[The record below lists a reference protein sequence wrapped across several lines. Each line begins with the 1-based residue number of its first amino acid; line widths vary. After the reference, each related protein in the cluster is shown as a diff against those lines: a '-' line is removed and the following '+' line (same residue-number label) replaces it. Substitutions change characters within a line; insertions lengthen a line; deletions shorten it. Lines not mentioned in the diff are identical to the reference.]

1 MISKKV
7 VAICAAFGVAVT
19 GAAIAVPAVAE
30 PVSNSYAIVGSDTLE
45 DVVNG
50 IVNGSNLTGA
60 NVRSQIGG
68 KTLGSFD
75 ATGTPCIITK
85 PFGIRFGRPNG
96 SSDGVKA
103 LSRSIDG
110 ANYTSGTTACPDNA
124 SRNITDQVDIARSSS
139 GGTTNAAG
147 ELIYYPFGR
156 DAIAYAYHSGST
168 ATGIT
173 TLTTAQLKSFFEC
186 TVRTLGGVT
195 ITPVI
200 PQDGSGT
207 RKDFLSKIGSSETGL
222 KTVSESGGC
231 VEEGQEHDGNSLT
244 SIKRADG
251 TTATPGANSIMPM
264 SVSRWVAM
272 NTGATVS
279 KIGSALLAGVADVPV
294 APFTGSGATMVP
306 NSAYYSDST
315 WGRDT
320 YLVVEYAK
328 VDSNNV
334 KYDPF
339 LASILDPSR
348 ATSLTNVQTTTLS
361 RVGTLKRKYGFL
373 PPTSTTT
380 FRVAKTA

>member
-50 IVNGSNLTGA
+50 LVNGSSLTGSA
-60 NVRSQIGG
+60 VRSVIGG
-68 KTLGSFD
+68 STLGSFD

-85 PFGIRFGRPNG
+85 PYGIRFGRPNG

-110 ANYTSGTTACPDNA
+110 ANYTSGTSTCPDNA
-124 SRNITDQVDIARSSS
+124 SRNITNQVDIARSSS
-139 GGTTNAAG
+139 GGTTNGAG

-156 DAIAYAYHSGST
+156 DAIAYAYHKDST
-168 ATGIT
+168 AAGIT
-173 TLTTAQLKSFFEC
+173 TITAATLKSLFEC
-186 TVRTLGGVT
+186 SVRTLGGVT

-222 KTVSESGGC
+222 KTVSETGGC
-231 VEEGQEHDGNSLT
+231 VVEAQEHDGNSLT
-244 SIKRADG
+244 V
-251 TTATPGANSIMPM
+251 ANSVMPM

-279 KIGSALLAGVADVPV
+279 KIGNALLAGIADVPA
-294 APFTGSGATMVP
+294 APVTGTATTMLP
-306 NSAYYSDST
+306 NQAYYNDST

-320 YLVVEYAK
+320 YLVVEYAR
-328 VDSNNV
+328 VDSTNV
-334 KYDPF
+334 KYDPN
-339 LASILDPSR
+339 LAAILDPTRS
-348 ATSLTNVQTTTLS
+348 TSLTNTSSSLPS
-361 RVGTLKRKYGFL
+361 RAGAVKRKYGFL
-373 PPTSTTT
+373 APASTTT

>member
-1 MISKKV
+1 VISKKL

-110 ANYTSGTTACPDNA
+110 ASYTSGTTACPDNG
-124 SRNITDQVDIARSSS
+124 SRTITDQVDIARSSS

-156 DAIAYAYHSGST
+156 DAIAYAYHSGSN
-168 ATGIT
+168 AAGIT
-173 TLTTAQLKSFFEC
+173 TLSAAQMKSFFEC
-186 TVRTLGGVT
+186 TVRTLDGKT

-207 RKDFLSKIGSSETGL
+207 RKDFLTKINSTETL
-222 KTVSESGGC
+222 MKTVSESGGC
-231 VEEGQEHDGNSLT
+231 VVEAQEHDGNSLT
-244 SIKRADG
+244 V
-251 TTATPGANSIMPM
+251 ANAIMPM

-279 KIGSALLAGVADVPV
+279 KIGSALVAGLSDVPA
-294 APFTGSGATMVP
+294 APVTGSGATMAP
-306 NSAYYSDST
+306 NQAYYNDTT

-339 LASILDPSR
+339 LASILDPTRS
-348 ATSLTNVQTTTLS
+348 TSLTNVQTTTLS

-373 PPTSTTT
+373 APNSTTT